1 MTKVHQTSFMNT
13 KKLFMSSALFLALF
27 GLALTFASQ
36 ELMATTTVQQAFVG
50 QLLGAAL
57 CGFALLNWMSKG
69 TVMGGIYGRPL
80 AMGNLVHF
88 TIGGLALLKMA
99 GQLQPAWLFMT
110 LAICY
115 LVFAA
120 LFARAA
126 FFTSGPPTP

>member
-1 MTKVHQTSFMNT
+1 MSTRLLLS
-13 KKLFMSSALFLALF
+13 SSALFLALL
-27 GLALTFASQ
+27 GLVLTFAPQ
-36 ELMATTTVQQAFVG
+36 EIMGSDTAEEALAA
-50 QLLGAAL
+50 QLVGAAV

-69 TVMGGIYGRPL
+69 TAMGGIYGRPL

-99 GQLQPAWLFMT
+99 DQLQPSWLFVA

-115 LVFAA
+115 LLFAA

-126 FFTSGPPTP
+126 FFTSVSLTP